1 MDPFI
6 TIAVFSLPQEAY
18 IIRSKLQAMGIEVML
33 KDELT
38 IQVDNFLSN
47 ALGGVKLQ
55 VRESDAKQA
64 KSILLEA
71 DLLIDTVTTTEK
83 TKTWFERQTDRIP
96 LIQRWPTSLRAIS
109 IIGLALLFACA
120 LLIALQPPPSEERLA
135 AWDAY
140 EKEQAQQKLDW
151 VYLPRADSLI
161 NANPI
166 LAVAYIQEVFK
177 EFPENP
183 NLFKSLGL
191 AYYQMD
197 SLELAI
203 RQFELSLKYSS
214 RDDENVLVYL
224 GACKI
229 ESGDV
234 EGSIRYLDRAAML
247 HWEYKYDLGYAY
259 ELLKDQV
266 NAEKYYAQ
274 YLETLEKLN
283 PLIIGDA
290 NFKKLKTKVARMKK
304 ERISK
309 QTP

>member
-1 MDPFI
+1 MDSFI
-6 TIAVFSLPQEAY
+6 TVAVFALPQEAY
-18 IIRSKLQAMGIEVML
+18 VIRGKLQAMDIEVML

-55 VRESDAKQA
+55 VRESDVEQA
-64 KSILLEA
+64 RSVLLEA
-71 DLLIDTVTTTEK
+71 GLLKDTAITNETTK
-83 TKTWFERQTDRIP
+83 PWFERQTDKIP
-96 LIQRWPTSLRAIS
+96 LIRRWPTSLRAIS
-109 IIGLALLFACA
+109 IIGLTLLLTGV
-120 LLIALQPPPSEERLA
+120 LLIALQPPPTQEQLA
-135 AWDAY
+135 ARDAY
-140 EKEQAQQKLDW
+140 EKEQARQKLDW

-161 NANPI
+161 NANPV

-183 NLFKSLGL
+183 ELFESLGY
-191 AYYQMD
+191 AYYQID
-197 SLELAI
+197 SLEQAI

-214 RDDENVLVYL
+214 RDDGRVLANI

-234 EGSIRYLDRAAML
+234 EGSLGYLDRAAKL

-266 NAEKYYAQ
+266 NAEKYYVE
-274 YLETLEKLN
+274 YLEKLEKLN
-283 PLIIGDA
+283 PLIIGNA
-290 NFKKLKTKVARMKK
+290 NFQKLKTKVARMKK
-304 ERISK
+304 ERMSN
-309 QTP
+309 